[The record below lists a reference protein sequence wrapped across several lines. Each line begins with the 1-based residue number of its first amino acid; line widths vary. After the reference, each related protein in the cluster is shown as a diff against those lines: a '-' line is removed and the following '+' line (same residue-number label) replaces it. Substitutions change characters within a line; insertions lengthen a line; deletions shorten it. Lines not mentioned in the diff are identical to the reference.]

1 MTRKN
6 FQTLKAS
13 DSGLPES
20 PPWSLE
26 EVLDEDFLANGRGN
40 ARYLK

>member
-6 FQTLKAS
+6 FQALKAP
-13 DSGLPES
+13 DSGLPEGS
-20 PPWSLE
+20 SWSLE

-40 ARYLK
+40 A